1 MQFCQVFES
10 SFSPRPIVNV
20 EIFGFWRESV
30 LDGLGRQSVL
40 CASPL
45 VFLRGDPRGRGGG
58 VVEDDDDAGV
68 IVVIVDVVVDL
79 FVDVDVVN
87 VVIGDGGAAT

>member
-1 MQFCQVFES
+1 MCQVFES

-30 LDGLGRQSVL
+30 LDGLWRQSVL

-68 IVVIVDVVVDL
+68 IVVVNVVIVL